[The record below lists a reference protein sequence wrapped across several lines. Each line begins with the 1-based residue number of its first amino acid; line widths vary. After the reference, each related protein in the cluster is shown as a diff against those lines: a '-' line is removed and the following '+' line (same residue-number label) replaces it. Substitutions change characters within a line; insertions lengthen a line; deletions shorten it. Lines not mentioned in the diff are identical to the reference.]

1 MPLIHSVNEE
11 RCSAGVW
18 QIEES
23 ESYFLKD
30 LHLYEEEKQELK
42 SLSDRKRIQW
52 LASRHL
58 LHILTNEEKRL
69 VTSKDNFG
77 KPFLID
83 SPLHISL
90 SHSEDVV
97 AAIIGKFPIGIDIQ
111 MKVEKLYRIKNRFLS
126 ERELSEIKNIDDL
139 ELLHIYWGAKEC
151 LFKAYGRGQVDFK
164 KQLYITPIDNRQDFL
179 GSIDKVDCQKQFNL
193 KSIRIGEF
201 IMVYI
206 IDEKLGLT

>member
-23 ESYFLKD
+23 ESYFLSD
-30 LHLYEEEKQELK
+30 LHLYEEERQELRT
-42 SLSDRKRIQW
+42 LSDRKRIQW

-58 LHILTNEEKRL
+58 LHLLTNEEKRL

-83 SPLHISL
+83 SSLHISL

-97 AAIIGKFPIGIDIQ
+97 AAIIGKFPIGIDVQ
-111 MKVEKLYRIKNRFLS
+111 MKVDKLYRIKNRFLS
-126 ERELSEIKNIDDL
+126 EQEVSEMGNGNDH
-139 ELLHIYWGAKEC
+139 ELLHLYWGAKEC

-164 KQLYITPIDNRQDFL
+164 KHLYIEPVIDKLQFY
-179 GSIDKVDCQKQFNL
+179 GSINKPDYQKRFLL
-193 KSIRIGEF
+193 KCVQILDF
-201 IMVYI
+201 ILVYI
-206 IDEKLGLT
+206 LDEC